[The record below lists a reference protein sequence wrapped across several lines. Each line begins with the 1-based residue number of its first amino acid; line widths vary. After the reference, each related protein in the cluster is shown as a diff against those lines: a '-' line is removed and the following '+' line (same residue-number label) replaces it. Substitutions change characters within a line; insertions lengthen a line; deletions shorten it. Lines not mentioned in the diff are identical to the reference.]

1 MNTKNKDVAL
11 VEEKQELNTIP
22 STQQL
27 TPIEMMKDL
36 KAMGL
41 EVQDMK
47 DMLALQK
54 EYEANE
60 ALKQFNLALAEFK
73 SEDILITKDAKVKYE
88 TDRSGVTE
96 YNHATLGSIVGIA
109 VPFLSKHGFSHRW
122 KTSQGDGGIT
132 VTFILTHQAGHS
144 EETSLFASPDNSG
157 GKNAIQAIASTV
169 TYLERYTFLAGTGL
183 AVVDQ
188 DNDANIPVSI
198 EYLSEDQKIFINDL
212 IDEVKADRAK
222 FLEYLHVESL
232 DKCEAQY
239 YDLAIRALEAKRK

>member
-1 MNTKNKDVAL
+1 MNTTVKKTESLSVKSEALPLVTKDVP
-11 VEEKQELNTIP
+11 K
-22 STQQL
+22 TQQL

-60 ALKQFNLALAEFK
+60 ALKQFNIALAQFK
-73 SEDILITKDAKVKYE
+73 SEDILITKDAN
-88 TDRSGVTE
+88 VTYNDTS

-122 KTSQGDGGIT
+122 NTSQGDGGIT

-144 EETSLFASPDNSG
+144 EQTSLFASPDNSG

-188 DNDANIPVSI
+188 DDDGANSEPV
-198 EYLSEDQKIFINDL
+198 EYITADQQTVINDL
-212 IDEVKADRAK
+212 INEVSADEAK
-222 FLEYLHVESL
+222 FLIYLNVKSL
-232 DKCEAQY
+232 DKCEAKY
-239 YDLAIRALEAKRK
+239 YDRAIKALEAKRK